1 MADTNKVHFGLKNVK
16 YAVLTETTD
25 AITGVVHTTYGT
37 PKAINGAVNLNLE
50 AQGSQENF
58 YADDGVYYVI
68 SNTNSYNGDLEVASI
83 PDSFYTDIFGDV
95 VDNDGAL
102 VEVKDVVTKYFALL
116 GETTGDVGEH
126 AIVLYKCSATRPAI
140 SGATKQE
147 STEVQTQTLSITA
160 IPRADVIDVDG
171 VEHHVLQASCGKNDS
186 AYSTW
191 FTAVHEPS
199 FGE

>member
-16 YAVLTETTD
+16 YAVLTETVD
-25 AITGVVHTTYGT
+25 AQTGAVTTTYGT

-68 SNTNSYNGDLEVASI
+68 SNSNSYNGDLEVASI
-83 PDSFYTDIFGDV
+83 PASFYTDIFGDV
-95 VDNDGAL
+95 VDDDGAL
-102 VEVKDVVTKYFALL
+102 IEVKDVETKYFALL
-116 GETTGDVGEH
+116 GETTGDVGGH

-140 SGATKQE
+140 GGSTKQE

-160 IPRADVIDVDG
+160 IPRADVVDVDG
-171 VEHHVLQASCGKNDS
+171 TPHHVIQASCGKDDT
-186 AYSTW
+186 AYSSW
-191 FTAVHEPS
+191 FTAVHAPN
-199 FGE
+199 F

>member
-16 YAVLTETTD
+16 YAVLTETVDAKTG
-25 AITGVVHTTYGT
+25 AITTTYGT

-68 SNTNSYNGDLEVASI
+68 SNSNSYNGDLEVASI
-83 PDSFYTDIFGDV
+83 PASFYTDIFGDV
-95 VDNDGAL
+95 VDDGGAL

-116 GETTGDVGEH
+116 GETTGDVGGH
-126 AIVLYKCSATRPAI
+126 AICLYKCSATRPAI
-140 SGATKQE
+140 GGATKQE

-160 IPRADVIDVDG
+160 IPRADEIEIDG
-171 VEHHVLQASCGKNDS
+171 VAQHVIQASCGKDDTAFAN
-186 AYSTW
+186 W
-191 FTAVHEPS
+191 FTAVHTPT
-199 FGE
+199 F

>member
-16 YAVLTETTD
+16 YAVLTETVDAQTG
-25 AITGVVHTTYGT
+25 AITTTYGT

-58 YADDGVYYVI
+58 NADDGVYYVI
-68 SNTNSYNGDLEVASI
+68 SNSNSYNGDLEVASI
-83 PDSFYTDIFGDV
+83 PTSFFTDIFGDV
-95 VDNDGAL
+95 VDDGGAL

-116 GETTGDVGEH
+116 GETTGDVGGH

-140 SGATKQE
+140 GGSTKQE
-147 STEVQTQTLSITA
+147 STEVQTQTMSITA

-171 VEHHVLQASCGKNDS
+171 VYHHVIQASCGKDDT
-186 AYSTW
+186 AYANW
-191 FTAVHEPS
+191 FTAVTEPS
-199 FGE
+199 A